1 MKEIFMKTR
10 QEIKATAK
18 QQFSENYWMSVGAV
32 ILAFLIIGAASGV
45 SFGIAYILLAPPIM
59 VGIQY
64 FSLCIYRGESPDLET
79 MFTTGFSNYGRK
91 LGGML
96 WMWLFTYLWMLLFII
111 PGIIKAIAY
120 SMTPYILADCPNVN
134 ATEALKI
141 SMRMTQGHK
150 GEIFVMYLSFI
161 GWFLLS
167 GLTFGLVGIFYTNP
181 YFYISISGLYE
192 ELKENA
198 LNNGI
203 ITTSELA

>member
-1 MKEIFMKTR
+1 MFMKSR

-45 SFGIAYILLAPPIM
+45 SFGIGYLLLAPPIM
-59 VGIQY
+59 IGIQF
-64 FSLCIYRGESPDLET
+64 FSLSVYRGEMPSLET

-96 WMWLFTYLWMLLFII
+96 WMWLFTYLWMLLLIV

-167 GLTFGLVGIFYTNP
+167 GITFGLVGIFYTNP
-181 YFYISISGLYE
+181 YFYISLGGLYE
-192 ELKENA
+192 EIKENA
-198 LNNGI
+198 IDNGVV
-203 ITTSELA
+203 TLSELS

>member
-1 MKEIFMKTR
+1 MKSR

-45 SFGIAYILLAPPIM
+45 SFGIGYLLLAPPIM
-59 VGIQY
+59 IGIQF
-64 FSLCIYRGESPDLET
+64 FSLSVYRGEMPSLET

-96 WMWLFTYLWMLLFII
+96 WMWLFTYLWMLLLIV

-167 GLTFGLVGIFYTNP
+167 GITFGLVGIFYSNP
-181 YFYISISGLYE
+181 YFYISLGGLYE

-198 LNNGI
+198 IDNGVV
-203 ITTSELA
+203 TLSELS

>member
-1 MKEIFMKTR
+1 MKSR

-45 SFGIAYILLAPPIM
+45 SFGIGYLLLAPPIM
-59 VGIQY
+59 IGIQF
-64 FSLCIYRGESPDLET
+64 FSLSVYRGEMPSLET

-96 WMWLFTYLWMLLFII
+96 WMWLFTYLWMLLLIV

-167 GLTFGLVGIFYTNP
+167 GITFGLVGIFYSNP
-181 YFYISISGLYE
+181 YFYISLGGLYE

-198 LNNGI
+198 IDNGVV
-203 ITTSELA
+203 TL